1 MGSHARAAHY
11 NFERPATT
19 LDGGTGAAAARPQ
32 PLKLATP
39 ATRDAAGVE
48 DFLQRLARAVQQ
60 FHTYPASSPLCQNA
74 VEAAHRALSLLEHRD
89 QIAFR
94 VTPYEVIVD
103 QAPCGRGGIIGQELA
118 RRLHAASVAE
128 VTIDHGALPRE
139 LARFCVD
146 LVACDDRSRPQAS
159 LAEVLSEHGV
169 DRVTLRASY
178 RPEVLDV
185 NAAATPLT
193 QLVAEQQQRRE
204 ALFASA
210 GAVNHLYPPDKG
222 WVRVD
227 PLSPLASV
235 SLVDLALLAQ
245 DPPALASMLLRLTDG
260 EAPGDT
266 SDEDAL
272 AQKFGDVTTLFS
284 ALEPRMARVMFS
296 RLSRAVLDLPP
307 ERRQSLLRRTILPG
321 LLDGR
326 TEGDVL
332 RDFPDVDLA
341 ESLCLLLDL
350 ETAAPEVVT
359 TAFARLDLPAERQAA
374 LMPLVEGRLRERTDG
389 QDAASSVGAHARR
402 LLRVDG
408 AQPRSFAEFAAFD
421 LSLDRHA
428 IETLERI
435 REGIAASDGVTEQL
449 DCVWKLICLE
459 PNPDVVQRFF
469 DRGAVLIGML
479 RADDRWPPVAAWLSR
494 CRALCSAVAE
504 TRPDVTE
511 ALSARL
517 AGVCTA
523 DFAASLVTLA
533 GRGVEERRCC
543 EEIVTALGGAIAPSL
558 LTLLQA
564 RSREGDETRKAAV
577 ALLCDH
583 ARLLAP
589 ALAVTV
595 GRTDVGVNRV
605 VVRVL
610 GFAGPGHEAAL
621 GSQLGSGDEQT
632 VREALR
638 SLARIGTS
646 QAAAIV
652 RAEVEKNHGWIG
664 AAAEETLWR
673 FPVSEAHREVTAL
686 LARRDFVV
694 RQPQLAGRLLD
705 RAAQAGA
712 AGLAPVAAALRP
724 LRYRIW
730 NPALVRLARKAH
742 AFARP

>member
-1 MGSHARAAHY
+1 VGPQAHAPHY

-19 LDGGTGAAAARPQ
+19 IDGGGRGPGPRPQ
-32 PLKLATP
+32 PAKTGAP
-39 ATRDAAGVE
+39 ATRDAAGVD

-74 VEAAHRALSLLEHRD
+74 VDAAGHALAQLEQREHV
-89 QIAFR
+89 AFR

-103 QAPCGRGGIIGQELA
+103 ETPSGRGGLVGHELA
-118 RRLHAASVAE
+118 RRLHASSIAE
-128 VTIDHGALPRE
+128 VTIERGVTPRE

-146 LVACDDRSRPQAS
+146 LVARDDRTRAHAP
-159 LAEVLSEHGV
+159 LAETLSEHGV
-169 DRVTLRASY
+169 DRMTLRTAY

-185 NAAATPLT
+185 KTAEAPLT
-193 QLVAEQQQRRE
+193 GFVTAQQQRRE
-204 ALFASA
+204 ALLASG

-222 WVRVD
+222 WVRLD
-227 PLSPLASV
+227 PSSPLTSV
-235 SLVDLALLAQ
+235 SLVDLALLAEN
-245 DPPALASMLLRLTDG
+245 PGALATMLLRLTDG
-260 EAPGDT
+260 EAPGDLT
-266 SDEDAL
+266 DDEAL

-284 ALEPRMARVMFS
+284 ALEPRVARVMFS
-296 RLSRAVLDLPP
+296 KLSRAVLDLPAD
-307 ERRQSLLRRTILPG
+307 RRQALLRRTILPG

-374 LMPLVEGRLRERTDG
+374 VMPLVEDRLRERSG
-389 QDAASSVGAHARR
+389 DAASSIEAHARR
-402 LLRVDG
+402 LLRVEK

-421 LSLDRHA
+421 LALDPA
-428 IETLERI
+428 TVDALQQI
-435 REGIAASDGVTEQL
+435 RDGIAASDGVVEQL
-449 DCVWKLICLE
+449 DCVCKLIRLE

-469 DRGAVLIGML
+469 DRGAALIGVL
-479 RADDRWPPVAAWLSR
+479 RNNDEWRPIAGWLTR
-494 CRALCSAVAE
+494 CRALCASF
-504 TRPDVTE
+504 TDPRPDVAE

-517 AGVCTA
+517 ASLCTPEL
-523 DFAASLVTLA
+523 AASLVGLA
-533 GRGVEERRCC
+533 ARGEEERRWSGD
-543 EEIVTALGGAIAPSL
+543 IVKALGPGIAPAL
-558 LTLLQA
+558 LAMVPPRA
-564 RSREGDETRKAAV
+564 RGGEAGRKAAV
-577 ALLCDH
+577 TLLCDH
-583 ARLLAP
+583 ARLMGPSLAA
-589 ALAVTV
+589 AL
-595 GRTDVGVNRV
+595 GRTDVETDRV
-605 VVRVL
+605 IVRVL
-610 GFAGPGHEAAL
+610 GLAGAGFETVL
-621 GSQLGSGDEQT
+621 GSQLGSADEQT

-652 RAEVEKNHGWIG
+652 RAAVEKNQGWLG

-673 FPVSEAHREVTAL
+673 FPLPEAHREVTAL
-686 LARRDFVV
+686 LARRDFVL

-712 AGLAPVAAALRP
+712 GGLAPIAAALLP
-724 LRYRIW
+724 LRYRFW

-742 AFARP
+742 AFAHP